1 MPNGCVA
8 SPGDAGRGVAAAA
21 DLVSANRMYALAA
34 HRHMERSGTTS
45 GEPGASPLRS
55 GTLAQHNWAA
65 RNPLAKLCE
74 PVSQAGS
81 FQVYSFIFSNFRGG
95 ELKCQGTCSI
105 PR

>member
-45 GEPGASPLRS
+45 GEPGA
-55 GTLAQHNWAA
+55 
-65 RNPLAKLCE
+65 
-74 PVSQAGS
+74 
-81 FQVYSFIFSNFRGG
+81 
-95 ELKCQGTCSI
+95 
-105 PR
+105 